1 MKHLF
6 KVTVTIKNNN
16 HNNEQCPIYV
26 WEYNSIDAYSKA
38 KEILLENDI
47 MNKDSQIIK
56 FNSIPTTLEE
66 L

>member
-6 KVTVTIKNNN
+6 KVTITIKNSNI
-16 HNNEQCPIYV
+16 NNEQVPIYV
-26 WEYNSIDAYSKA
+26 WEHNSIDAYSKA

-47 MNKDSQIIK
+47 INKDSQIIK
-56 FNSIPTTLEE
+56 FNSIPTTLED